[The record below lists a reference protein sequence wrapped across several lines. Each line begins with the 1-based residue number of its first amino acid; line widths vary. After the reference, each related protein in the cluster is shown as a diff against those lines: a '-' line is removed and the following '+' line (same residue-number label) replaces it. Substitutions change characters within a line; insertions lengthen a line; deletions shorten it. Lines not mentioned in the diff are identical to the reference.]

1 MAALKRLVI
10 LDLDNTLFDA
20 LGRWASC
27 TRALVQEFAA
37 VNNLTHDTVHRL
49 VKEAHGQHRF
59 NDGAA
64 LVDAMIEAD
73 PAIMEGQ
80 KNLSAEWH
88 LANRRVASN
97 WHENSQDMSWIYDGV
112 IESLKFWKQHGVKVV
127 IETDCEVVAVHRNLY
142 LLGKEA
148 VRRGQLEKAADI
160 AHLIDEIYCQPA
172 IAESSI
178 YFSDVEN
185 GVRDVL
191 SAKTHIWDDRHYKPY
206 AGHAATIL
214 DRTKIP
220 AGQAIYIGDSYKDGA
235 EAASISPQI
244 DFIWAKYGAQV
255 TQETLDLY
263 ECVGSKSFTYGEDS
277 VRAAMQERG
286 IHPRVTLLNGLCEVL
301 PHFSW
306 DKEATQTPALSPLR
320 N

>member
-1 MAALKRLVI
+1 MSSLKRLVI

-27 TRALVQEFAA
+27 TKKLVQEFSA
-37 VNNLTHDTVHRL
+37 VNNIPQDTVHRL
-49 VKEAHGQHRF
+49 IKEAHGQHRF

-64 LVDAMIEAD
+64 LVDAMIESD

-80 KNLSAEWH
+80 RNLSAEWQ

-97 WHENSQDMSWIYDGV
+97 WHENSQDMSWMYRGV
-112 IESLKFWKQHGVKVV
+112 IESLKFWKQQGVKVV

-148 VRRGQLEKAADI
+148 ERRGQLEAASYI
-160 AHLIDEIYCQPA
+160 ADLIDEIYCQPA
-172 IAESSI
+172 IAESAI
-178 YFSDVEN
+178 YFSDVESEA
-185 GVRDVL
+185 REIL
-191 SAKTHIWDDRHYKPY
+191 AAKTHIWDDRHYKP
-206 AGHAATIL
+206 HADHAETIL
-214 DRTKIP
+214 QRTGMT
-220 AGQAIYIGDSYKDGA
+220 ANETLYIGDSYKDGA

-263 ECVGSKSFTYGEDS
+263 ERVGSKSFTYGEGS
-277 VRAAMQERG
+277 VMAAMQERG
-286 IHPRVTLLNGLCEVL
+286 IHPRITLTNGLNDVL
-301 PHFSW
+301 PHFTW
-306 DKEATQTPALSPLR
+306 VDKARQVPVLNQP
-320 N
+320 

>member
-1 MAALKRLVI
+1 MTALKRLVI

-27 TRALVQEFAA
+27 TRALVQDFAA
-37 VNNLTHDTVHRL
+37 ANNLAPDTIHKL
-49 VKEAHGQHRF
+49 IKEAHGQHRF

-73 PAIMEGQ
+73 PAIIEGQ
-80 KNLSAEWH
+80 KNLSAEWQ

-97 WHENSQDMSWIYDGV
+97 WHENSSNMVWMYDGV
-112 IESLKFWKQHGVKVV
+112 IDSLKYWKKNGVKII

-148 VRRGQLEKAADI
+148 ERRGQLEKAAHI
-160 AHLIDEIYCQPA
+160 APLIDEIYCQPA

-178 YFSDVEN
+178 YFTDVDS
-185 GVRDVL
+185 GVRDIL
-191 SAKTHIWDDRHYKPY
+191 SAKTHIWDDRHYKP
-206 AGHAATIL
+206 HADHVATIL
-214 DRTKIP
+214 ERANIP

-235 EAASISPQI
+235 EAASIFPQI
-244 DFIWAKYGAQV
+244 DFIWAKYGAAV
-255 TQETLDLY
+255 TSDTLDLY

-277 VRAAMQERG
+277 VMAAMQERG
-286 IHPRVTLLNGLCEVL
+286 IHPYITLLTGLHDVL
-301 PHFSW
+301 PHFTWGSRV
-306 DKEATQTPALSPLR
+306 TQVSEINPPR